1 MNLLNNWSNIS
12 SASLFSLRLH
22 IFSSD
27 ALTLFSKLIP
37 LESFLCGSTLRKKK
51 EGGDGVRGRNRRKKK
66 KAVLILL
73 ALCVCVCEMLGCHIW
88 VRPPSLAQAS
98 SCDFFRE
105 YSLTSAWVRR
115 RWVWRISCLAGVA
128 R

>member
-37 LESFLCGSTLRKKK
+37 LESFLCGSTLRRKKR
-51 EGGDGVRGRNRRKKK
+51 GGNGVRGRNRRKKK
-66 KAVLILL
+66 K
-73 ALCVCVCEMLGCHIW
+73 LCVCEMWSCTDTAGCVYVCVCERDAGMPYLG
-88 VRPPSLAQAS
+88 QAS
-98 SCDFFRE
+98 
-105 YSLTSAWVRR
+105 
-115 RWVWRISCLAGVA
+115 
-128 R
+128 